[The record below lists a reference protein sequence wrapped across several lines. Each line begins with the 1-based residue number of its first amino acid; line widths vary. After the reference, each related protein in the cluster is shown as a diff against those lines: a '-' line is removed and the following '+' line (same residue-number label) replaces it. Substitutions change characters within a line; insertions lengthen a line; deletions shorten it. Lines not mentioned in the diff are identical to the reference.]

1 MFKFIGRVINALK
14 NRQFD
19 SIKELKEDLRKV
31 GIVFFGSG
39 LLAVVLNFNYLGVV
53 PAAIG
58 FLLMYLGLTS
68 GSEPD
73 KGE

>member
-39 LLAVVLNFNYLGVV
+39 LLAVVLNFNYLGIV